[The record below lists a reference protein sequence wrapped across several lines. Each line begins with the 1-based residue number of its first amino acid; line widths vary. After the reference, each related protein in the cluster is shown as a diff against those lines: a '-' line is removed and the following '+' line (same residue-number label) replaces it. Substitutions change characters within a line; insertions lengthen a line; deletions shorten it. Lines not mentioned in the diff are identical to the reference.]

1 MYCKR
6 LFPLAINFRCMKGM
20 ILSCRSEAKEQ
31 SINMLIH
38 SYYYFE
44 HDDQIAK
51 FPQKGSLNNF
61 LKIIAS
67 FTSVSGR
74 LAEFADG
81 EGNRNYINSFD
92 FIWFAFLSRKKY
104 REIFCQ

>member
-6 LFPLAINFRCMKGM
+6 LFLIAIHFRCTKSV
-20 ILSCRSEAKEQ
+20 ILSCRSEVKEQ
-31 SINMLIH
+31 SINLLIR
-38 SYYYFE
+38 SYYYFD

-74 LAEFADG
+74 LAGIADS
-81 EGNRNYINSFD
+81 EGNRNYINPLHKFPPHS
-92 FIWFAFLSRKKY
+92 
-104 REIFCQ
+104 